1 MGRISKRQ
9 RRQRGQVNW
18 MVFLLI
24 VLLSAGGW
32 NYFRSYQADLK
43 NHRNMPFSS
52 YSTPDLSALQAAYDQ
67 ARESSRSAFSEKR
80 SAQDRPRR
88 QNSDISNLADRVRA
102 LEQSQTKAGG
112 LRSAQADF
120 AQAEAR
126 LREIEAEIKR
136 RSQPLA
142 GLRVHIERLFR
153 RDAGNA
159 KSP

>member
-1 MGRISKRQ
+1 MDRNSKRQ

-18 MVFLLI
+18 MVLLLI

-52 YSTPDLSALQAAYDQ
+52 YSTSDLSALQAAYQQ
-67 ARESSRSAFSEKR
+67 AWESSRSAYSQKR
-80 SAQDRPRR
+80 SARDRPPR
-88 QNSDISNLADRVRA
+88 QNSDLPNLADRVKA
-102 LEQSQTKAGG
+102 LEQSQAKAGG

-126 LREIEAEIKR
+126 LGEIKAEIER
-136 RSQPLA
+136 RSEALA
-142 GLRVHIERLFR
+142 GLRVHFERLFR